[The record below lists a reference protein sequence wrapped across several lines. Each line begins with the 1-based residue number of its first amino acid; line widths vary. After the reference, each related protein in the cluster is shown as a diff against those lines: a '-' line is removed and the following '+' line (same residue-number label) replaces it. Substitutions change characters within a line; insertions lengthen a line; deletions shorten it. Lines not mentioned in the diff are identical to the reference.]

1 MTSKRESYEIKRNS
15 EMKSRNTKNKSS
27 RPYKSALNTLEAAK
41 LLNGKE
47 YIAGKARRGNNDN
60 TPPYMVTLKKALT
73 IFGLTLAIIA
83 LLFMKNAYAASRIK
97 DIVYFE
103 GVRDNTLLGYGL
115 VVGLNGTGDNLKN
128 SPFTEKGLAEF
139 LAKIGMNSKGT
150 NLKTK
155 NIAAVTI
162 TATLPPFARSGS
174 KFDVSISTLGD
185 AKSLSGGILLA
196 SPLLGADGNVY
207 GVAQGQVTVGGLIT
221 ASESS
226 NASSKGV
233 PTSGII
239 PNGAIVEKEIGFNL
253 SNMKVLKLALRNP
266 DISTA
271 RRISENINESIG
283 EEASTPIDP
292 GTVELKVPSIY
303 GDNVMGLLADIEQI
317 EVQPDQQARVVID
330 ESSGTIVMG
339 EEVKIDTVAVAQGN
353 LMVSVNS
360 GNASG
365 QSDFTSDV
373 SNDKGFTSAVNKNQK
388 PGNGL
393 AIVPQGASLRDL
405 VTGLNALGVGTR
417 DLITILQTIK
427 VAGALHADIEVR

>member
-1 MTSKRESYEIKRNS
+1 
-15 EMKSRNTKNKSS
+15 MKSRNTKYNYKS
-27 RPYKSALNTLEAAK
+27 PYKSAIGSFESARK
-41 LLNGKE
+41 LQGRE
-47 YIAGKARRGNNDN
+47 YVAGRLKGSNDN
-60 TPPYMVTLKKALT
+60 ASPYKSKL
-73 IFGLTLAIIA
+73 
-83 LLFMKNAYAASRIK
+83 KNAFKIVALCLIVTAMLFATKAHSASRIK

-103 GVRDNTLLGYGL
+103 GIRENTLLGYGL

-139 LAKIGMNSKGT
+139 LAKIGMNSRGT

-174 KFDVSISTLGD
+174 KFDVSVSTLGD
-185 AKSLSGGILLA
+185 AKSLAGGVLLA
-196 SPLLGADGNVY
+196 TPLLGADGNVY
-207 GVAQGQVTVGGLIT
+207 GVAQGPVTIGGLYVT
-221 ASESS
+221 SLESS
-226 NASSKGV
+226 NAASKGV
-233 PTSGII
+233 PTTGII
-239 PNGAIVEKEIGFNL
+239 PNGAIVEKEIDFNL
-253 SNMKVLKLALRNP
+253 SDMKELKLALRNP

-271 RRISENINESIG
+271 RRISENINEAIG
-283 EEASTPIDP
+283 EEISNPLDP
-292 GTVELKVPSIY
+292 GTVALKVPTIY

-317 EVQPDQQARVVID
+317 EVQPDQMARIVID

-353 LMVSVNS
+353 LMVSVNNGMNGS
-360 GNASG
+360 
-365 QSDFTSDV
+365 QSEFSSDI
-373 SNDKGFTSAVNKNQK
+373 SADNGVTMPVNKNNK
-388 PGNGL
+388 AGNGF
-393 AIVPQGASLRDL
+393 AVVPQGASLRDL